1 MPVVVARER
10 PLPDLVIR
18 VSGNARVRQ
27 IWGDPSEYD
36 LRPDASPGELSK
48 LLSRF
53 GAHGIDEI
61 VRTVVRSRQ
70 AMVSTADI
78 PVGGRVRPIRAAI
91 VPGAGGDAVCV
102 LADLSAFA
110 TDHRQYDL
118 LASIARGGEPSEN
131 LAGIVDLLGG
141 HGGRRGA
148 TVLVLSDDG
157 DRLDESLPA
166 GGVEVHSGFAADLSH
181 SLPWVTAARSGRR
194 VTVTDVASDLRFA
207 DLGEIVAEYPEMGA
221 VMVEPVVATGDNA
234 VLGAVVV
241 WAPLVEDLPE
251 AADVELAAVLAGI
264 ALERQSADAALV
276 YRATHDL
283 LTGVSNRA
291 ALIDRLDRALADDS
305 RREHPVALLFCDL
318 DGFKAINDLYGH
330 HVGDL
335 ALVDVARRLVEAVR
349 PGDTVARYGGDE
361 FVVLCEEVDGA
372 EGAMM
377 IADRL
382 VEAVR
387 ERPLDIDDDIE
398 VALDISVGI
407 RVSGDAET
415 NESMLRDADSAMYR
429 AKAEGGATARV
440 YGEAVR
446 RSVRHRAQLAEELRV
461 GIDTRQL
468 RLRYQ
473 PIMDLTSDRVVAVE
487 ALVRWAHPSRGLLVA
502 DGFVPLAEA
511 TGLILPLGEV
521 VLAQALEDLVVWD
534 EQGIDPPV
542 GLQVNVSS
550 QQLQAPGFS
559 ESVLAI
565 VDSFE
570 VDRQRICL
578 EITETSLLEESDEST
593 AALETLVEGGIVLAL
608 DDFGTGYSSL
618 TTLQRVPVS
627 RLKIDGSFVGGLGIN
642 PSDEAIVRS
651 VVNLAGS
658 LELTAVAEG
667 VEVAGQMEYLRDLG
681 CEWAQGILFSP
692 PLDSPT
698 LVSQLTRMQRRYLD

>member
-1 MPVVVARER
+1 MADVIADER

-18 VSGNARVRQ
+18 VGGDARVRQ
-27 IWGDPSEYD
+27 IWGDPSRYD
-36 LRPDASPGELSK
+36 LDPVQTPGELSK
-48 LLSRF
+48 LLANL
-53 GAHGIDEI
+53 GAADIDDV
-61 VRTVVRSRQ
+61 VRSVVRSRQ

-78 PVGGRVRPIRAAI
+78 PVRGRVRPIRAAI
-91 VPGAGGDAVCV
+91 VPGSGGDAVCV
-102 LADLSAFA
+102 LADLSSVA

-118 LASIARGGEPSEN
+118 LADIARGGDPAEN
-131 LAGIVDLLGG
+131 LVGIIDLLGG
-141 HGGRRGA
+141 RAA
-148 TVLVLSDDG
+148 TVLVLSDSG
-157 DRLDESLPA
+157 ERLEEGVPA
-166 GGVEVHSGFAADLSH
+166 DGVEVHSGFSADLTEN
-181 SLPWVTAARSGRR
+181 LPWVTAARSGRR
-194 VTVTDVASDLRFA
+194 VVVSDVSHDSRFPDLATTAADWPGMGSVT
-207 DLGEIVAEYPEMGA
+207 
-221 VMVEPVVATGDNA
+221 VEPVVATGDNA

-241 WAPLVEDLPE
+241 WAPIAEELPDVV
-251 AADVELAAVLAGI
+251 DVELAAVLAGI
-264 ALERQSADAALV
+264 VLERQSADAGLV

-283 LTGVSNRA
+283 LTGVSNRP

-335 ALVDVARRLVEAVR
+335 ALVDVARRLAEAVR

-372 EGAMM
+372 EGATM

-387 ERPLDIDDDIE
+387 ERPLDVDE
-398 VALDISVGI
+398 GVQVALGISVGI
-407 RVSGDAET
+407 RVSGDDET
-415 NESMLRDADSAMYR
+415 TDSMLRDADTAMYR
-429 AKAEGGATARV
+429 AKAEGGATSRV

-446 RSVRHRAQLAEELRV
+446 RSIRHRAQLAEELRV

-473 PIMDLTSDRVVAVE
+473 PIVDLDTDRVVAVE
-487 ALVRWAHPSRGLLVA
+487 ALVRWAHPNRGLLVA

-534 EQGIDPPV
+534 EQGVDPTV

-550 QQLQAPGFS
+550 QQLQAPGFA

-565 VDSFE
+565 VDSFGVE
-570 VDRQRICL
+570 RGRVCL
-578 EITETSLLEESDEST
+578 EITETTLLEDTEEST
-593 AALETLVEGGIVLAL
+593 TVLKRLVKGGIVLAL

-627 RLKIDGSFVGGLGIN
+627 RLKIDGSFVRGLGIST
-642 PSDEAIVRS
+642 SDEAIVRS

-667 VEVAGQMEYLRDLG
+667 VEVAGQMDHLKELG
-681 CEWAQGILFSP
+681 CEWAQGMHFSP

-698 LVSQLTRMQRRYLD
+698 LVSQLSRTQRRDD